1 MTRPLD
7 SDSAQGVVLGL
18 KPKHDAWHALAQ
30 PCMPWCPAPEDDHA
44 QRARMKST
52 HSDLRMRSVVEL
64 FDDDED
70 TVDADG
76 ERKKG
81 AGQWSAHDVLPL
93 LVLTLCALIAVV
105 LVATGA
111 RMHEPTMYDLAA
123 KLLWKNATVR
133 PPVMLFFVVAGWAWV
148 VRLCRSRGMNIDAVL
163 TGKVQPAAATQDA
176 ALKLLCMLLLS
187 HLVHLVAS
195 ETGVLTWRPWFTCN
209 VCLLLCVLALG
220 AMPLRAF
227 HFEARL
233 SLCPYPNPTPTPRPS
248 PSPSHPNQARLSL
261 LRALYDSVTAPLGP
275 VTFWHVIV
283 ADYLTSLAKTFGDVQ
298 LTACISWSIFRGER
312 GDEHVRT
319 SELWGRHH
327 AACNQSS
334 LNALML
340 ALPFWWR
347 LMQCFKVYSQTEPEP
362 QP

>member
-1 MTRPLD
+1 
-7 SDSAQGVVLGL
+7 
-18 KPKHDAWHALAQ
+18 
-30 PCMPWCPAPEDDHA
+30 
-44 QRARMKST
+44 MKST
-52 HSDLRMRSVVEL
+52 HSDLRMRSVVEP
-64 FDDDED
+64 FDED
-70 TVDADG
+70 TDEADG

-81 AGQWSAHDVLPL
+81 AGQWSAHAVLPL

-148 VRLCRSRGMNIDAVL
+148 VRLCRSRGMNLDVVL

-227 HFEARL
+227 HHE
-233 SLCPYPNPTPTPRPS
+233 
-248 PSPSHPNQARLSL
+248 ARLSL
-261 LRALYDSVTAPLGP
+261 LRALYESVTAPLGP

-347 LMQCFKVYSQTEPEP
+347 LMQCCKVYGQTDP
-362 QP
+362 

>member
-1 MTRPLD
+1 
-7 SDSAQGVVLGL
+7 
-18 KPKHDAWHALAQ
+18 
-30 PCMPWCPAPEDDHA
+30 
-44 QRARMKST
+44 MKST
-52 HSDLRMRSVVEL
+52 HSDLRMRSVVEP
-64 FDDDED
+64 FDED
-70 TVDADG
+70 TEEADG

-81 AGQWSAHDVLPL
+81 TGQWSAHDVLPL

-148 VRLCRSRGMNIDAVL
+148 VRLCRSRGMNIDVVL

-233 SLCPYPNPTPTPRPS
+233 SL
-248 PSPSHPNQARLSL
+248 
-261 LRALYDSVTAPLGP
+261 LRALYESVTAPLGP

-347 LMQCFKVYSQTEPEP
+347 LMQCCKVYGQTDA
-362 QP
+362 